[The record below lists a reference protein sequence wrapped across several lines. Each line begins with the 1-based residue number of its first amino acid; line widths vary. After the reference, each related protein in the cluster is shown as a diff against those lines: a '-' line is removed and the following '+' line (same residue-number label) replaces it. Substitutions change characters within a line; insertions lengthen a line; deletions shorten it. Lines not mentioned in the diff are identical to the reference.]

1 MLYLFLAKGNTK
13 MFKMKFFNKKVQEK
27 KLFPV
32 SEYPPYQDSLRLA
45 HQIAEIYAGFASS
58 RDIEHK
64 VDDGLSKLFDNNFRS
79 VIKKMVYTAILS
91 GESHFYIVVPDSKDP
106 NKPLKQ
112 GFPCLCYNFGEVI
125 DNNSYSLKNIHNSR
139 VISMK
144 SSFLNF
150 ESLKKSSNIM
160 NTLLNETVGF
170 LKVNNFTFLKSATLP
185 SVKDMTAYDLAEV
198 KKNIETVL
206 DSNHKM
212 MILGREDDI
221 ANVTRSVSPL
231 KDAFEIIVSDITL
244 HSGIPKEILYPISP
258 SGEGSIG
265 NYDIFYLNIEQ
276 ICKLMI
282 TPFINTVLLKFGL
295 RSNWC
300 YKPVKPISQKEQAEI
315 DEKHAKTLATY
326 VELLIKAKEME
337 NDALSLKIQNEMNE
351 YLQI

>member
-1 MLYLFLAKGNTK
+1 MFRLNFLKRPI
-13 MFKMKFFNKKVQEK
+13 EK

-32 SEYPPYQDSLRLA
+32 SEYIPHQDSLRLA

-64 VDDGLSKLFDNNFRS
+64 VGDGLSKLFDNNFRAI
-79 VIKKMVYTAILS
+79 IKKMVYKAILS
-91 GESHFYIVVPDSKDP
+91 GESHFYIVVPDSDDP
-106 NKPLKQ
+106 KKPLKK
-112 GFPCLCYNFGEVI
+112 GFPCLCYNFGEVVES
-125 DNNSYSLKNIHNSR
+125 NSFFLKNIHESR

-144 SSFLNF
+144 STFMNF
-150 ESLKKSSNIM
+150 EALKKSSNIM
-160 NTLLNETVGF
+160 ETLLNETVGF

-198 KKNIETVL
+198 KKNIDGVL

-231 KDAFEIIVSDITL
+231 RDAFEIIVSDITL
-244 HSGIPKEILYPISP
+244 HSGIPKEILYPVSP
-258 SGEGSIG
+258 SGEGSVG

-276 ICKLMI
+276 ICKLMV
-282 TPFINTVLLKFGL
+282 TPFINSVLFKFGL
-295 RSNWC
+295 ESNWC

-315 DEKHAKTLATY
+315 DEKHVKTLATY
-326 VELLIKAKEME
+326 VDLLEKAKDMG
-337 NDALSLKIQNEMNE
+337 NDDLYLKIQSDMNE

>member
-1 MLYLFLAKGNTK
+1 
-13 MFKMKFFNKKVQEK
+13 
-27 KLFPV
+27 
-32 SEYPPYQDSLRLA
+32 
-45 HQIAEIYAGFASS
+45 
-58 RDIEHK
+58 
-64 VDDGLSKLFDNNFRS
+64 
-79 VIKKMVYTAILS
+79 
-91 GESHFYIVVPDSKDP
+91 
-106 NKPLKQ
+106 
-112 GFPCLCYNFGEVI
+112 
-125 DNNSYSLKNIHNSR
+125 
-139 VISMK
+139 
-144 SSFLNF
+144 
-150 ESLKKSSNIM
+150 M

-170 LKVNNFTFLKSATLP
+170 LRVNNFTFLKSATLP

-198 KKNIETVL
+198 KKNIEGVL

-258 SGEGSIG
+258 SGEGSVG

-276 ICKLMI
+276 ICKLMV
-282 TPFINTVLLKFGL
+282 TPFINAVLSKFGL
-295 RSNWC
+295 SSNWC

-326 VELLIKAKEME
+326 VELLSKAKEMG
-337 NDALSLKIQNEMNE
+337 NDSLYLKIQDEMNQ

>member
-1 MLYLFLAKGNTK
+1 MFRLNFLKRPI
-13 MFKMKFFNKKVQEK
+13 EK

-32 SEYPPYQDSLRLA
+32 SEYIPHQDSLRLA

-64 VDDGLSKLFDNNFRS
+64 IGDGLSKLFDNNFRAI
-79 VIKKMVYTAILS
+79 IKKMVYKAILS
-91 GESHFYIVVPDSKDP
+91 GESHFYIVVPDSDDP
-106 NKPLKQ
+106 KKPLKK
-112 GFPCLCYNFGEVI
+112 GFPCLCYNFGEVVES
-125 DNNSYSLKNIHNSR
+125 NSFFLKNIHESR

-144 SSFLNF
+144 STFMNF
-150 ESLKKSSNIM
+150 EALKKSSNIIE
-160 NTLLNETVGF
+160 TLLNETVGF

-198 KKNIETVL
+198 KKNIDGVL

-231 KDAFEIIVSDITL
+231 RDAFEIIVSDITL
-244 HSGIPKEILYPISP
+244 HSGIPKEILYPVSP
-258 SGEGSIG
+258 SGEGSVG

-276 ICKLMI
+276 ICKLMV
-282 TPFINTVLLKFGL
+282 TPFINSVLFKFGL
-295 RSNWC
+295 ESNWC

-315 DEKHAKTLATY
+315 DEKHVKTLATY
-326 VELLIKAKEME
+326 VDLLEKAKDMG
-337 NDALSLKIQNEMNE
+337 NDDLYLKIQSDMNE

>member
-1 MLYLFLAKGNTK
+1 
-13 MFKMKFFNKKVQEK
+13 MFGMKFFKKPK
-27 KLFPV
+27 KIKLFPA
-32 SEYPPYQDSLRLA
+32 SEYISHKDQLRLA
-45 HQIAEIYAGFASS
+45 HQVAEIYAGFASS

-64 VDDGLSKLFDNNFRS
+64 IGDGLSKLFDNNFRA

-91 GESHFYIVVPDSKDP
+91 GESNFYIVVPDSDDP
-106 NKPLKQ
+106 KKPLKK
-112 GFPCLCYNFGEVI
+112 GFPCLCYNFGEVL
-125 DNNSYSLKNIHNSR
+125 DEGSYFLKNIHESR
-139 VISMK
+139 IISMK

-150 ESLKKSSNIM
+150 EALKKSSNIM
-160 NTLLNETVGF
+160 DTLLNETMGF

-198 KKNIETVL
+198 KKNIEGVL

-231 KDAFEIIVSDITL
+231 RDAFEIIVSDVTL
-244 HSGIPKEILYPISP
+244 HSGIPKEILYPVSP
-258 SGEGSIG
+258 SGEGSVG

-276 ICKLMI
+276 ICKLMV
-282 TPFINTVLLKFGL
+282 TPFINAVLFKFGL
-295 RSNWC
+295 QSNWC

-326 VELLIKAKEME
+326 VELLSKAKEME
-337 NDALSLKIQNEMNE
+337 NDDLYLKIQNELNQ

>member
-1 MLYLFLAKGNTK
+1 
-13 MFKMKFFNKKVQEK
+13 MFRMSFFKKPIEK

-32 SEYPPYQDSLRLA
+32 SEYIPHQDSLRLA

-64 VDDGLSKLFDNNFRS
+64 IGDGLSKLFDNNFRDI
-79 VIKKMVYTAILS
+79 IKKMVYKAILS
-91 GESHFYIVVPDSKDP
+91 GESHFYIVVPDSDDP
-106 NKPLKQ
+106 KKPLKKE
-112 GFPCLCYNFGEVI
+112 FPCLCYNFGEVVES
-125 DNNSYSLKNIHNSR
+125 NSFFLKNIHESR

-144 SSFLNF
+144 STFMNF
-150 ESLKKSSNIM
+150 EALKKSSNIM
-160 NTLLNETVGF
+160 ETLLNETVGF

-198 KKNIETVL
+198 KKNIDGVL

-231 KDAFEIIVSDITL
+231 RDAFEIIVSDITL
-244 HSGIPKEILYPISP
+244 HSGIPKEILYPVSP
-258 SGEGSIG
+258 SGEGSVG

-276 ICKLMI
+276 ICKLMV
-282 TPFINTVLLKFGL
+282 TPFINSVLFKFGL
-295 RSNWC
+295 ESNWC

-315 DEKHAKTLATY
+315 DEKHVKTLATY
-326 VELLIKAKEME
+326 VDLLEKAKDMG
-337 NDALSLKIQNEMNE
+337 NDDLYLKIQSDMNE

>member
-1 MLYLFLAKGNTK
+1 MFRLNFL
-13 MFKMKFFNKKVQEK
+13 KKPIEK

-32 SEYPPYQDSLRLA
+32 SEYIPHQDSLRLA

-64 VDDGLSKLFDNNFRS
+64 IGDGLSKLFDNNFRAI
-79 VIKKMVYTAILS
+79 IKKMVYKAILS
-91 GESHFYIVVPDSKDP
+91 GESHFYIVVPDSDDP
-106 NKPLKQ
+106 KKPLKK
-112 GFPCLCYNFGEVI
+112 GFPCLCYNFGEVVES
-125 DNNSYSLKNIHNSR
+125 NSFFLKNIHESR

-144 SSFLNF
+144 STFMNF
-150 ESLKKSSNIM
+150 EALKKSSNIM
-160 NTLLNETVGF
+160 ETLLNETVGF

-198 KKNIETVL
+198 KKNIDGVL

-231 KDAFEIIVSDITL
+231 RDAFEIIVSDITL
-244 HSGIPKEILYPISP
+244 HSGIPKEILYPVSP
-258 SGEGSIG
+258 SGEGSVG

-276 ICKLMI
+276 ICKLMV
-282 TPFINTVLLKFGL
+282 TPFINSVLFKFGL
-295 RSNWC
+295 ESNWC

-315 DEKHAKTLATY
+315 DEKHVKTLATY
-326 VELLIKAKEME
+326 VDLLEKAKDMG
-337 NDALSLKIQNEMNE
+337 NDDLYLKIQSDMNE

>member
-1 MLYLFLAKGNTK
+1 
-13 MFKMKFFNKKVQEK
+13 MFGMKFFKKNKET

-32 SEYPPYQDSLRLA
+32 SEYTPHQDQLRLA
-45 HQIAEIYAGFASS
+45 HQVAEIYAGFASS
-58 RDIEHK
+58 RGIEHK
-64 VDDGLSKLFDNNFRS
+64 VGDGLSILFDNNFRA

-91 GESHFYIVVPDSKDP
+91 GESHFHIVFPDSDDP
-106 NKPLKQ
+106 QKPLKK
-112 GFPCLCYNFGEVI
+112 GFPCLCYNFGEVF
-125 DNNSYSLKNIHNSR
+125 DEGSYFLKNIHESR
-139 VISMK
+139 IINMK

-170 LKVNNFTFLKSATLP
+170 LRVNNFTFLKSATLP

-198 KKNIETVL
+198 KKNIEGVL

-258 SGEGSIG
+258 SGEGSVG

-276 ICKLMI
+276 ICKLMV
-282 TPFINTVLLKFGL
+282 TPFINAVLFKFGL
-295 RSNWC
+295 ESNWC

-326 VELLIKAKEME
+326 VELLSKAKEME
-337 NDALSLKIQNEMNE
+337 NDDLYLKIQNEMNQ
-351 YLQI
+351 YLQIF

>member
-1 MLYLFLAKGNTK
+1 MFRLNFL
-13 MFKMKFFNKKVQEK
+13 KKPIEK

-32 SEYPPYQDSLRLA
+32 SEYIPHQDSLRLA

-64 VDDGLSKLFDNNFRS
+64 IGDGLSKLFDNNFRAI
-79 VIKKMVYTAILS
+79 IKKMVYKAILS
-91 GESHFYIVVPDSKDP
+91 GESHFYIVVPDSDDP
-106 NKPLKQ
+106 KKPLKK
-112 GFPCLCYNFGEVI
+112 GFPCLCYNFGEVVES
-125 DNNSYSLKNIHNSR
+125 NSFFLKNIHESR

-144 SSFLNF
+144 STFMNF
-150 ESLKKSSNIM
+150 EALKKSSNIM
-160 NTLLNETVGF
+160 ETLLNETVGF

-198 KKNIETVL
+198 KKNIDGVL

-231 KDAFEIIVSDITL
+231 RDAFEIIVSDITL
-244 HSGIPKEILYPISP
+244 HSGIPKEILYPVSP
-258 SGEGSIG
+258 SGEGSVG

-276 ICKLMI
+276 ICKLMV
-282 TPFINTVLLKFGL
+282 TSFINSVLFKFGL
-295 RSNWC
+295 ESNWC

-315 DEKHAKTLATY
+315 DEKHVKTLATY
-326 VELLIKAKEME
+326 VDLLEKAKDMG
-337 NDALSLKIQNEMNE
+337 NDDLYLKIQSDMNE

>member
-1 MLYLFLAKGNTK
+1 MFRLNFL
-13 MFKMKFFNKKVQEK
+13 KKPIEK

-32 SEYPPYQDSLRLA
+32 SEYIPHQDSLRLA

-64 VDDGLSKLFDNNFRS
+64 IGDGLSKLFDNNFRAI
-79 VIKKMVYTAILS
+79 IKKMVYKAILS
-91 GESHFYIVVPDSKDP
+91 GESHFYIVVPDSDDP
-106 NKPLKQ
+106 KKPLKK
-112 GFPCLCYNFGEVI
+112 GFPCLCYNFGEVVES
-125 DNNSYSLKNIHNSR
+125 NSFFLKNIHESR
-139 VISMK
+139 GISMK
-144 SSFLNF
+144 STFMNF
-150 ESLKKSSNIM
+150 EALKKSSNIM
-160 NTLLNETVGF
+160 ETLLNETVGF

-198 KKNIETVL
+198 KKNIDGVL

-231 KDAFEIIVSDITL
+231 RDAFEIIVSDITL
-244 HSGIPKEILYPISP
+244 HSGIPKEILYPVSP
-258 SGEGSIG
+258 SGERSVG

-276 ICKLMI
+276 ICKLMV
-282 TPFINTVLLKFGL
+282 TPFINSVLFKFGL
-295 RSNWC
+295 ESNWC

-315 DEKHAKTLATY
+315 DEKHVKTLATY
-326 VELLIKAKEME
+326 VDLLEKAKDMG
-337 NDALSLKIQNEMNE
+337 NDDLYLKIQSDMNE

>member
-1 MLYLFLAKGNTK
+1 
-13 MFKMKFFNKKVQEK
+13 MFGMKFFKKNKET

-32 SEYPPYQDSLRLA
+32 SEYTPHQDQLRLA
-45 HQIAEIYAGFASS
+45 HQVAEIYAGFASS

-64 VDDGLSKLFDNNFRS
+64 VGDGLSILFDNNFRA
-79 VIKKMVYTAILS
+79 VIKKMVYAAILS
-91 GESHFYIVVPDSKDP
+91 GESHFYIVVPDSDDP
-106 NKPLKQ
+106 QKPLKK
-112 GFPCLCYNFGEVI
+112 GFPCRCYNFGEVL
-125 DNNSYSLKNIHNSR
+125 DEGSYFLKNIHESR
-139 VISMK
+139 IISMK

-170 LKVNNFTFLKSATLP
+170 LRVNNFTFLKSATLP

-198 KKNIETVL
+198 KKNIEGVL

-258 SGEGSIG
+258 SGEGSVG

-276 ICKLMI
+276 ICKLMV
-282 TPFINTVLLKFGL
+282 TPFINAVLFKFGL
-295 RSNWC
+295 ESNWC

-315 DEKHAKTLATY
+315 DEKHAKTLASY
-326 VELLIKAKEME
+326 VELLSKAKEME
-337 NDALSLKIQNEMNE
+337 NDDLYLKIQNEMNQ
-351 YLQI
+351 YLQII

>member
-1 MLYLFLAKGNTK
+1 MNFFKKTK
-13 MFKMKFFNKKVQEK
+13 EK
-27 KLFPV
+27 KLFPL
-32 SEYPPYQDSLRLA
+32 SEYTPQQDSLRLA
-45 HQIAEIYAGFASS
+45 QQIAEIYAGFASS

-64 VDDGLSKLFDNNFRS
+64 VGDGLSKLFDNNFRA

-91 GESHFYIVVPDSKDP
+91 GESHFYIVIPDSDDP
-106 NKPLKQ
+106 HKPLKK

-125 DNNSYSLKNIHNSR
+125 DGSSYFLKNVHESR
-139 VISMK
+139 IINMK

-185 SVKDMTAYDLAEV
+185 SIKDMTAYDLAEV
-198 KKNIETVL
+198 KKNIEGVL

-212 MILGREDDI
+212 MILGKEDDI
-221 ANVTRSVSPL
+221 ANVTRSASPIR
-231 KDAFEIIVSDITL
+231 DAFEIIVSDITL

-258 SGEGSIG
+258 SGEGSMG

-276 ICKLMI
+276 ICKLMVA
-282 TPFINTVLLKFGL
+282 PFINAVLLKFGL
-295 RSNWC
+295 NSNWC

-326 VELLIKAKEME
+326 VELLSKAKEMG
-337 NDALSLKIQNEMNE
+337 NDDLYIKIQDEMNE
-351 YLQI
+351 YLQV

>member
-1 MLYLFLAKGNTK
+1 MFRLNFL
-13 MFKMKFFNKKVQEK
+13 KKPIEK

-32 SEYPPYQDSLRLA
+32 SEYIPHQDSLRLA

-64 VDDGLSKLFDNNFRS
+64 IGDGLSKLFDNNFRAI
-79 VIKKMVYTAILS
+79 IKKMVYKAILS
-91 GESHFYIVVPDSKDP
+91 GESHFYIVVPDSDDP
-106 NKPLKQ
+106 KKPLKK
-112 GFPCLCYNFGEVI
+112 GFPCLCYNFGEVVES
-125 DNNSYSLKNIHNSR
+125 NSFFLKNIHKSR

-144 SSFLNF
+144 STFMNF
-150 ESLKKSSNIM
+150 EALKKSSNIM
-160 NTLLNETVGF
+160 ETLLNETVGF

-198 KKNIETVL
+198 KKNIDGVL

-231 KDAFEIIVSDITL
+231 RDAFEIIVSDITL
-244 HSGIPKEILYPISP
+244 HSGIPKEILYPVSP
-258 SGEGSIG
+258 SGEGSVG

-276 ICKLMI
+276 ICKLMV
-282 TPFINTVLLKFGL
+282 TPFINSVLFKFGL
-295 RSNWC
+295 ESNWC

-315 DEKHAKTLATY
+315 DEKHVKTLATY
-326 VELLIKAKEME
+326 VDLLEKAKDMG
-337 NDALSLKIQNEMNE
+337 NDDLYLKIQSDMNE

>member
-1 MLYLFLAKGNTK
+1 MFRLNFLKRPI
-13 MFKMKFFNKKVQEK
+13 EK

-32 SEYPPYQDSLRLA
+32 SEYIPHQDSLRLA

-64 VDDGLSKLFDNNFRS
+64 IGDGLSKLFDNNFRAI
-79 VIKKMVYTAILS
+79 IKKMVYKAILS
-91 GESHFYIVVPDSKDP
+91 GESHFYIVVPDSDDP
-106 NKPLKQ
+106 KKPLKK
-112 GFPCLCYNFGEVI
+112 GFPCLCYNFGEVVES
-125 DNNSYSLKNIHNSR
+125 NSFFLKNIHESR

-144 SSFLNF
+144 STFMNF
-150 ESLKKSSNIM
+150 EALKKSSNIM
-160 NTLLNETVGF
+160 ETLLNETVGF

-198 KKNIETVL
+198 KKNIDGVL

-231 KDAFEIIVSDITL
+231 RDAFEIIVSDITL
-244 HSGIPKEILYPISP
+244 HSGIPKEILYPVSP
-258 SGEGSIG
+258 SGEGSVG

-276 ICKLMI
+276 ICKLMV
-282 TPFINTVLLKFGL
+282 TPFINSVLFKFGL
-295 RSNWC
+295 ESNWC

-315 DEKHAKTLATY
+315 DEKHVKTLATY
-326 VELLIKAKEME
+326 VDLLEKAKDMG
-337 NDALSLKIQNEMNE
+337 NDDLYLKIQSDMNE